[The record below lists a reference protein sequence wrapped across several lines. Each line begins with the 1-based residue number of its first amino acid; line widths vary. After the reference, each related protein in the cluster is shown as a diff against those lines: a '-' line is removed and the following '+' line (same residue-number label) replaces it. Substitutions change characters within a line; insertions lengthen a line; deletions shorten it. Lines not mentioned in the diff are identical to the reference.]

1 MHYICYING
10 PGALLLLNGDGVGCL
25 HLWNDGQPGDD
36 GALIPGQDQGG
47 AAPGV
52 LLSHRG

>member
-1 MHYICYING
+1 METEMITCTSGIG
-10 PGALLLLNGDGVGCL
+10 L
-25 HLWNDGQPGDD
+25 PGDD
-36 GALIPGQDQGG
+36 GALILGQYQGG